1 MASKEFGGNLIFE
14 NFDLDPDEISVAKRI
29 VGKYAEKIRNF
40 TAYDAIKL
48 EMKSHLKAKN
58 KHFEVK
64 GHVLWNNG
72 EALSEAEG
80 TNPFVLISEV
90 MEKILH
96 EIEHRVGKK

>member
-1 MASKEFGGNLIFE
+1 MAKKEFGGNLVFE

-40 TAYDAIKL
+40 VAYETIKL

-64 GHVLWNNG
+64 GHVLWNGG
-72 EALSEAEG
+72 EALSESEG
-80 TNPFVLISEV
+80 INPFVLINEV

-96 EIEHRVGKK
+96 EIEHKLSKK